1 MDQHRWP
8 NFSRCSHGFYFPVTA
23 DGQRRSGAARGV
35 PGELVTHAA
44 PDAGARLPGRFLR
57 HREIAFHA
65 VTRRLGKRERQV
77 QPLTARRPGRS
88 PRPSPRSPQ
97 SATLLPPL
105 RGRTGVSASHGA
117 SVGVSGTQAGCAQ
130 GWKASGSQSCARRPL
145 DARAQTC
152 GKPVACAH
160 CESPR
165 AAPLSRLS
173 DAVRFCVEGTPNS
186 CAART
191 GRYSERAWKL
201 STSKFLFCG
210 AIAGYYF

>member
-1 MDQHRWP
+1 M
-8 NFSRCSHGFYFPVTA
+8 
-23 DGQRRSGAARGV
+23 GAARGV
-35 PGELVTHAA
+35 PGELVTRAA
-44 PDAGARLPGRFLR
+44 PDAGAQLPGRFLR
-57 HREIAFHA
+57 RNTQAREA
-65 VTRRLGKRERQV
+65 REAGAAAHGSEAGSLPPSV
-77 QPLTARRPGRS
+77 PPFS
-88 PRPSPRSPQ
+88 PVCDASAPSPRSDW
-97 SATLLPPL
+97 
-105 RGRTGVSASHGA
+105 GVSLPR
-117 SVGVSGTQAGCAQ
+117 SVRRRLGDPGGLRAGLE
-130 GWKASGSQSCARRPL
+130 GKRLSVLRPT
-145 DARAQTC
+145 AAGRRAQTC
-152 GKPVACAH
+152 GKAVACAH

>member
-1 MDQHRWP
+1 MDRHRWP
-8 NFSRCSHGFYFPVTA
+8 NFPRCSHGFYVPVTA
-23 DGQRRSGAARGV
+23 DGQRRSGPARGV
-35 PGELVTHAA
+35 PGELVTRAA

-130 GWKASGSQSCARRPL
+130 GWKANGSQSCARRPL

-160 CESPR
+160 CESPQYHASLPR
-165 AAPLSRLS
+165 R
-173 DAVRFCVEGTPNS
+173 TPVS
-186 CAART
+186 SLRRSAFLRR
-191 GRYSERAWKL
+191 GYPKL
-201 STSKFLFCG
+201 VCRENGSVF
-210 AIAGYYF
+210 